1 MWTSFCWD
9 LALASNSCI
18 VFHAGWIPTFCGAL
32 RLRLRADR
40 TLSHALVV
48 LYTVCWTTISMDPNL
63 SSNLVDHIF
72 AVKVHVD
79 NLSPGRS
86 CLICLLVVSISYFHM
101 THDIYTVHTC
111 IYIYLCYLFLL
122 KAQTWT
128 NKMAYTLNDSLHSC
142 SCHRDRLH
150 GHGAVGGAAFH
161 CCFGW
166 FCIYTPPSKFQQMPQ
181 SYEMP
186 TPMCA
191 YKKYML

>member
-111 IYIYLCYLFLL
+111 IYIYIYVIYFC
-122 KAQTWT
+122 W
-128 NKMAYTLNDSLHSC
+128 
-142 SCHRDRLH
+142 RRRLEPTRWH
-150 GHGAVGGAAFH
+150 ITSMTA
-161 CCFGW
+161 
-166 FCIYTPPSKFQQMPQ
+166 CILAHVTVTVFMDMELSV
-181 SYEMP
+181 E
-186 TPMCA
+186 
-191 YKKYML
+191 

>member
-111 IYIYLCYLFLL
+111 IYIYIFMLFIFVEGADLNQQDGIYPQWQPAFLL
-122 KAQTWT
+122 MSPWPSSWTWSCRWSSVSLLFWLVLHLYAPFKIPT
-128 NKMAYTLNDSLHSC
+128 NATILWDAY
-142 SCHRDRLH
+142 
-150 GHGAVGGAAFH
+150 AYV
-161 CCFGW
+161 
-166 FCIYTPPSKFQQMPQ
+166 CI
-181 SYEMP
+181 
-186 TPMCA
+186 
-191 YKKYML
+191 